1 MNPTESN
8 PNESA
13 APRSP
18 TGYDLTPVTG
28 AEREQL
34 AAKLSPEERR
44 ILLDH
49 GTERAFCGTL
59 LGNKSAGVYACK
71 LCGLP
76 LFRSDTKFESGTGWP
91 SFNDPFDRS
100 HIRYLRDVAYGMV
113 RTEIRC
119 TRCDGHLGHVFPD
132 GPPPTNERYCLN
144 SEALDFFLKGEEPPQ
159 KAIR

>member
-1 MNPTESN
+1 MTAENL
-8 PNESA
+8 
-13 APRSP
+13 PRSP
-18 TGYDLTPVTG
+18 SGYDVTPLAPDVR
-28 AEREQL
+28 ERL

-59 LGNKSAGVYACK
+59 LANKSAGVYACK

-91 SFNDPFDRS
+91 SFNQPFDRA
-100 HIRYLRDVAYGMV
+100 HIAYLRDTAYGMV

-119 TRCDGHLGHVFPD
+119 ARCDGHLGHVFPD
-132 GPPPTNERYCLN
+132 GPPPTRERYCLN
-144 SEALDFFLKGEEPPQ
+144 SEAMDFFAAGSEPPQ
-159 KAIR
+159 KAER